1 MPTGDHANGPRV
13 LMVDNFLPDPLIG
26 GGVPRSAALL
36 AALVD
41 CGCRVRFLPT
51 VDRQEGRERALR
63 RLPGSVTTLR
73 TSDLAMRLAI
83 VGAALDSDGLLLV
96 SRFHNLAKLAPL
108 LRAATNRRARVLF
121 DMEAM
126 PSRRDR
132 ARADLFG
139 DADARQAS
147 AARTAEEA
155 NLLSLVDGV
164 LAVSHGEAIQARE
177 LTRAPVFLLQHAV
190 AGRAAAPDFEAR
202 CGLLFVGPVHDLTAP
217 NADALQWF
225 ATRVWPQV
233 RATLG
238 ATVPWR
244 VVGHLPPEF
253 ARLLAMAGATVLGTW
268 EDLTSVYDAARLA
281 IAPIRFAAGIPLKV
295 VEAAAHG
302 LPVVATGL
310 LAEQLDWPANE
321 ALAVAAVN
329 DPAGFARHC
338 IDLHGN
344 IRRWSELRE
353 KAGEH
358 VRSEYSPTRF
368 RANLAAALA
377 ALC

>member
-1 MPTGDHANGPRV
+1 MVTDAQAIGPQV

-51 VDRQEGRERALR
+51 VGRREGCERGLR
-63 RLPGSVTTLR
+63 RLPGAVALLPAA
-73 TSDLAMRLAI
+73 DLAMRHAI
-83 VGAALDSDGLLLV
+83 VGAALDSDELLLV

-108 LRAATNRRARVLF
+108 LRAAPNRRARVLF
-121 DMEAM
+121 DMEAL

-132 ARADLFG
+132 ARADLLG
-139 DADARQAS
+139 DAGARQAS
-147 AARTAEEA
+147 IARAAEEA
-155 NLLSLVDGV
+155 GLLSLVDGV
-164 LAVSHGEAIQARE
+164 LAVSHGEADQARQV
-177 LTRAPVFLLQHAV
+177 TRAPVFLLQHAV
-190 AGRAAAPDFEAR
+190 ADRAATPGFEAR
-202 CGLLFVGPVHDLTAP
+202 SGLLFVGPVHDLTAP

-225 ATRVWPQV
+225 TARIWPQV

-238 ATVPWR
+238 TAVPWR
-244 VVGHLPPEF
+244 VVGHLPTEF
-253 ARLLAMAGATVLGTW
+253 ARHLATAGATVLGPR
-268 EDLTSVYDAARLA
+268 EDLTPIYDAARLA
-281 IAPIRFAAGIPLKV
+281 IAPSRFAAGIPLKV

-302 LPVVATGL
+302 LPVVVTDL
-310 LAEQLDWPANE
+310 LAEQLGWPADE
-321 ALAVAAVN
+321 ALAVAAVG

-338 IDLHGN
+338 IDLHGD

-353 KAGEH
+353 RAGKR
-358 VRSEYSPTRF
+358 VRDEYSPTIF